1 MMTTRRG
8 FLLSAAAAT
17 PAALLLSQPN
27 ARAEATRPPLCVFSK
42 HLQFLDYE
50 ALADTCRDVGLDG
63 VDLTVREG
71 GHVEPA
77 RVVTDLPKAV
87 AALRDRGL
95 SVPMITTGLSRG
107 DDPDAVPILE
117 TAADLGIRYFRIGG
131 LRYDD
136 DTSIVAQLDTYAE
149 RLHGLARV
157 ARQHG
162 MTAGYH
168 NHSGSGNVG
177 APVWDL
183 HRMLE
188 SIGSPHLGSN
198 FDVGHATVEG
208 AYGDWEITARLMAHY
223 VKMMAVKDFTW
234 DERGRPRWVRLGEG
248 LVDTTA
254 FLRVFRQAG
263 FAGPIS
269 LHLEYRSPSNDAI
282 IEEVR
287 LGVAFLRNCLAEAGY
302 E

>member
-1 MMTTRRG
+1 VMTTRRG
-8 FLLSAAAAT
+8 FLLGAAAVT
-17 PAALLLSQPN
+17 PAALVLSQ
-27 ARAEATRPPLCVFSK
+27 AKASAEAKRPPLCVFSK

-107 DDPDAVPILE
+107 DDRDAVPILE